1 MSFAK
6 SLSIKDEL
14 TRDVNKVAR
23 ITTFLIDQNIVLAT
37 PVDKGEARGS
47 WQVSQGAP
55 ITTDND
61 VQDKTGSLSIQQ
73 AKAIIESSGTIKYP
87 TFYVRSNKPYI
98 ERLNAGYS
106 LQAPANFV
114 DQGITRGLNGAK
126 SITI

>member
-6 SLSIKDEL
+6 SMSIKSEL
-14 TRDVNKVAR
+14 EADINKVAR
-23 ITTFLIDQNIVLAT
+23 TTTFLIDQFLVLST

-47 WQVSQGAP
+47 WQVSANTP

-61 VQDKTGSLSIQQ
+61 VKDKTGSLSIQQ
-73 AKAIIESSGTIKYP
+73 AKVIIESRGTIKYP

-98 ERLNAGYS
+98 ERLNDGYS

-114 DQGITRGLNGAK
+114 DIGITRGLNASK

>member
-1 MSFAK
+1 MSFEK
-6 SLSIKDEL
+6 SMSIKSEL
-14 TRDVNKVAR
+14 EADINKVAR
-23 ITTFLIDQNIVLAT
+23 TTTFLIDQFLVLST

-47 WQVSQGAP
+47 WQVSANTP

-61 VQDKTGSLSIQQ
+61 VKDKTGSLSIQQ

-98 ERLNAGYS
+98 ERLNDGYS

-114 DQGITRGLNGAK
+114 DIGITRGLNASK